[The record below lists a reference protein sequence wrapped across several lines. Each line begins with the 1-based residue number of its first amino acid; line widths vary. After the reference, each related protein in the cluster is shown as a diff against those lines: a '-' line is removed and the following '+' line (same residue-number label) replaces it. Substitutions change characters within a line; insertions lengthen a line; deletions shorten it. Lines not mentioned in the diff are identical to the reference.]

1 MTHRETMKD
10 FLQWIKEPERVD
22 SWDQEFFETWITL
35 YLEDKEVE
43 D

>member
-1 MTHRETMKD
+1 MKD
-10 FLQWIKEPERVD
+10 FLQWIKEPGRVD

-43 D
+43 E